1 MIYLFY
7 FPADLADLCYIYTTE
22 EWFSSNFDSLE
33 QLADVGFD
41 NTDKVGLN
49 DPDYVLSA
57 NLLPRIDTHES
68 YSDAIFLGTVNT
80 FEELTVE
87 NYPEFWI

>member
-7 FPADLADLCYIYTTE
+7 FPSDGAYVYTTE

-41 NTDKVGLN
+41 DPGKVPLN
-49 DPDYVLSA
+49 DPDMMPNPPTPCRL
-57 NLLPRIDTHES
+57 DTS
-68 YSDAIFLGTVNT
+68 IFYRDAIFLGTVNS

-87 NYPEFWI
+87 NYPELFI